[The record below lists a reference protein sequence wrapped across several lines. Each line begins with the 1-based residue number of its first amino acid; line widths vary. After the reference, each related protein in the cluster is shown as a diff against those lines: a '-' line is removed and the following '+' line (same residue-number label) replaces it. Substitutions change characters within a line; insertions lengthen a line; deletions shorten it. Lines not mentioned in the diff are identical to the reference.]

1 MSVFAKTEVRDL
13 RTALDRL
20 PAFPRVA
27 HELMELVIR
36 TDVNLKE
43 VARLVEADAVFS
55 GEVLRLANSALFG
68 LRYRVDNTLQ
78 AIAILGLNRL
88 QGLVITI
95 AMRNFLHHRRVS
107 EHLTQIW
114 RHNLASAV
122 AAEWIAGCNWYD
134 KAAAYTA
141 GLLHEVGLLGVVTV
155 AEPDFLQARE
165 RAWSEGRDLLEC
177 ERELFGMDHADAGLH
192 LAQMWNLPTSLLD
205 VITPTPIGRRSAGL
219 TLRDIAWSACI
230 LASHC
235 GFPAGLTPPEAKPGP
250 LRLSGNLDPSVYN
263 NLPDLRDDLPR
274 RVNLFEC
281 NLLP

>member
-1 MSVFAKTEVRDL
+1 MSTTLRTEAKDL
-13 RTALDRL
+13 RTALERL

-27 HELMELVIR
+27 HQLMELVVR

-43 VARLVEADAVFS
+43 VARLVQTDAVMS

-68 LRYRVDNTLQ
+68 LRCRVDNVLQ

-95 AMRNFLHHRRVS
+95 AMRNFLRYRRAS
-107 EHLTQIW
+107 ETLTQVW

-122 AAEWIAGCNWYD
+122 AAEWVASCNWYD
-134 KAAAYTA
+134 KASSYTA
-141 GLLHEVGLLGVVTV
+141 GLLHELGLLAVVTV
-155 AEPDFLQARE
+155 AEEDFLKARAL
-165 RAWSEGRDLLEC
+165 AWEQGRDLLEC
-177 ERELFGMDHADAGLH
+177 EQEVLGMHHADAGLH
-192 LAQMWNLPTSLLD
+192 LAQMWNLPSSLLD
-205 VITPTPIGRRSAGL
+205 VITHIPIGRRTAGL
-219 TLRDIAWSACI
+219 TLRDIAWSACK

-235 GFPAGLTPPEAKPGP
+235 GFSPGLTPPGAPSGP

-263 NLPDLRDDLPR
+263 NLDDLRLELPR

-281 NLLP
+281 HLLV